1 MNPSR
6 RFNIAS
12 RRQSN
17 NSPDINKPRHQTDSW
32 PTHRSRISL
41 SSKLLTLFFNIN
53 LDVADPRRRT
63 SRGIRPQQI
72 WAVDLGQRWYHLH
85 KWWVTHG
92 YFISR
97 SQKLTAAPPFVER
110 TTGSVRIGGVSVLP
124 QARFCVLKVS
134 GSRRID
140 SFWRRV
146 FTQTS
151 NVSSKKELQ
160 PAVGEKKPR
169 KMSSFL

>member
-41 SSKLLTLFFNIN
+41 GSKLLTLFFNIN
-53 LDVADPRRRT
+53 LDAADPRRRT

-124 QARFCVLKVS
+124 CCLCPRHGSVFWKCLGPDVSIRFEDIFLLKP
-134 GSRRID
+134 
-140 SFWRRV
+140 
-146 FTQTS
+146 QTS
-151 NVSSKKELQ
+151 LQ
-160 PAVGEKKPR
+160 NLKNSNLLWEKK
-169 KMSSFL
+169 K